1 MKPALGAAFS
11 APLQPWLPGAS
22 ILWERLS
29 FTKPRGT
36 GKVVPEE
43 PLLQALEG
51 TELRRNSGSP
61 GCSQV
66 RARGVQ
72 KGLVLLVAR
81 TGGAGVQQLSQARGS
96 HRLQALLSPGGFL
109 CLIHVGRAMLCWEEK
124 PHVLCPP
131 RSPSTLRWCSGHS
144 WGMFWLCNPVQ
155 LGGPG
160 LSWLQHPCPGAAAGM
175 HGEGCAFLGSRRE
188 GGWMWDGLCRATV
201 PPPSFPGEG
210 RGAGARTMGCGADSN
225 SQFLV
230 ASSPCWSWRQRGRGK
245 LSAPGQV
252 RGRSSWVA
260 GVRGF
265 PRHSQPWPRWSGSWH
280 PGTAQVRQQQG
291 RAGSGSGAG
300 GSAGTAHPAGQDPGL
315 GAPVGHR
322 ASGGRATAPGSVL
335 SSTAAFVLLFPD

>member
-1 MKPALGAAFS
+1 MLDPC
-11 APLQPWLPGAS
+11 
-22 ILWERLS
+22 R
-29 FTKPRGT
+29 
-36 GKVVPEE
+36 
-43 PLLQALEG
+43 
-51 TELRRNSGSP
+51 
-61 GCSQV
+61 
-66 RARGVQ
+66 
-72 KGLVLLVAR
+72 KG
-81 TGGAGVQQLSQARGS
+81 
-96 HRLQALLSPGGFL
+96 HALLGGEAPRAVFPPGHPARSDGALATAGGCFGSVTL
-109 CLIHVGRAMLCWEEK
+109 SSSGGPA
-124 PHVLCPP
+124 CPGY
-131 RSPSTLRWCSGHS
+131 SI
-144 WGMFWLCNPVQ
+144 PVQ
-155 LGGPG
+155 V
-160 LSWLQHPCPGAAAGM
+160 LQHPCPGAAAGM